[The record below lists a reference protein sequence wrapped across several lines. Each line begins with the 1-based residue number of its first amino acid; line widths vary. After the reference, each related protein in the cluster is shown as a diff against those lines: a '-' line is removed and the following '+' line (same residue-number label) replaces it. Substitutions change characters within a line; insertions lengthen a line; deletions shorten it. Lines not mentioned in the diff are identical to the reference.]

1 MPKKIKNTEENQTIK
16 EVVNEVG
23 YYNMPEE
30 TQVENVL
37 DEDAIVEDGLIE
49 EEINNH
55 EKNEMPSPEK
65 IRFFNSVQILAQI
78 VEDMFMQGKLS
89 LKQSH
94 DAYECFQTI
103 NALINEI

>member
-49 EEINNH
+49 E
-55 EKNEMPSPEK
+55 
-65 IRFFNSVQILAQI
+65 
-78 VEDMFMQGKLS
+78 
-89 LKQSH
+89 
-94 DAYECFQTI
+94 
-103 NALINEI
+103 